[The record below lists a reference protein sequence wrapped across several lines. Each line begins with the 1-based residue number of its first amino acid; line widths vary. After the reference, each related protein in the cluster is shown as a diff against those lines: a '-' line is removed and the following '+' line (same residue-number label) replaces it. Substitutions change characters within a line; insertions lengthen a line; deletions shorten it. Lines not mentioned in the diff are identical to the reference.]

1 MTHDRTQEIADPHCL
16 SESEAA
22 ALLSGA
28 PWQRFAV
35 MGDSFA
41 EGIGGPCPGYA
52 DEPWAERVAGALRA
66 NQPDL
71 AYLNTGKMG
80 LRTAEVYKTQLDAVL
95 EFRPDLV
102 NVAAGGN
109 DLFVPEPDLDGVEAD
124 LDAIYGALREQGA
137 HFFTFTV
144 ANVFD
149 RFPELAAFKAR
160 IDALNGRI
168 RAVAARHDATLIEMW
183 DHPVRLSPKLMSSD
197 GVHFSMQ
204 GHAVLASEVV
214 KALAKHRGSSR

>member
-1 MTHDRTQEIADPHCL
+1 MTQDRAQESTDPHCL
-16 SESEAA
+16 SDDEAA
-22 ALLSGA
+22 NLLRGA
-28 PWQRFAV
+28 PWRRFAV

-41 EGIGGPCPGYA
+41 EGVGGPCPGYA
-52 DEPWAERVAGALRA
+52 DVQWAERVAEALRSS
-66 NQPDL
+66 QPDL

-80 LRTAEVYKTQLDAVL
+80 LRTADVLKTQLDEVQA
-95 EFRPDLV
+95 FRPDLV

-124 LDAIYGALREQGA
+124 LDTIYSALRAEGA

-149 RFPELAAFKAR
+149 KYPELSEFKSR

-168 RAVAARHDATLIEMW
+168 RAVAARHGATLVEMW
-183 DHPVRLSPKLMSSD
+183 DHPVRLSPTLMSSD

-214 KALAKHRGSSR
+214 KALAAHQTEPR